1 MLVLPINDRR
11 KRIKRQ
17 SFISVCDNKINGYT
31 LFNKRNLN
39 IYTNDEMG
47 YIGMNKLIKSE
58 VLYCILQKKK
68 ECKGSGDVSKAKTI
82 KDLGGINTT
91 KISNT

>member
-58 VLYCILQKKK
+58 ILYCILQKKK
-68 ECKGSGDVSKAKTI
+68 NAKAQVR
-82 KDLGGINTT
+82 
-91 KISNT
+91 

>member
-1 MLVLPINDRR
+1 MR
-11 KRIKRQ
+11 
-17 SFISVCDNKINGYT
+17 
-31 LFNKRNLN
+31 
-39 IYTNDEMG
+39 

-58 VLYCILQKKK
+58 VLYCILKKKK
-68 ECKGSGDVSKAKTI
+68 ECKGSDDVSKAKAI